1 MFLSMLASAALEN
14 RSYLLFFQFSYV
26 APIIYGTLTNASHED
41 VPSSEDGI
49 FVAIWENR
57 VILAM

>member
-49 FVAIWENR
+49 FVAIWEN
-57 VILAM
+57 